1 MSELYEKDALHAHYC
16 TSVMQVQY
24 KCDLC
29 ALQVC
34 DASAVQ
40 GWDSAWRGLDKGII
54 GIRQVK
60 YMKRQVHYKGEA
72 SALQELDKGMTLRD
86 SLVHGNYYTAL
97 ESFHKIQNKH
107 AVTFQ
112 YVGPVL

>member
-1 MSELYEKDALHAHYC
+1 M
-16 TSVMQVQY
+16 
-24 KCDLC
+24 
-29 ALQVC
+29 
-34 DASAVQ
+34 
-40 GWDSAWRGLDKGII
+40 
-54 GIRQVK
+54 
-60 YMKRQVHYKGEA
+60 HYKGEA

-112 YVGPVL
+112 YVGHVL

>member
-1 MSELYEKDALHAHYC
+1 M
-16 TSVMQVQY
+16 
-24 KCDLC
+24 
-29 ALQVC
+29 
-34 DASAVQ
+34 
-40 GWDSAWRGLDKGII
+40 
-54 GIRQVK
+54 
-60 YMKRQVHYKGEA
+60 HYKGEA

-107 AVTFQ
+107 TVTFQ

>member
-60 YMKRQVHYKGEA
+60 YMKKQVHYKGEA
-72 SALQELDKGMTLRD
+72 SALQGRGKCITRIRQGHDTAWEL
-86 SLVHGNYYTAL
+86 SAWHFVIA
-97 ESFHKIQNKH
+97 
-107 AVTFQ
+107 
-112 YVGPVL
+112 